1 VADSERADLVWRT
14 STASG
19 GGNCVQVAFTE
30 DSALVRDSQ
39 NPSGPE
45 LSFSKSE
52 WDAFLVGARAGE
64 FDRQ

>member
-19 GGNCVQVAFTE
+19 AGNCVQVAFTE
-30 DSALVRDSQ
+30 DSVLVRDSQ

-45 LSFSKSE
+45 LSLSKSE

-64 FDRQ
+64 FDR